1 MKKRWLALFLA
12 LLILAVCITACDKY
26 DAVDDGDSD
35 DAVSDETSVKVTL
48 VLVPADENDRI
59 ILGSAD
65 PIGAA
70 LGRRLK
76 NNGIDEWSMMTS
88 EEDNRIS
95 VKFIA
100 ESKAQAQE
108 MADKLCPRGEVT
120 LLFYEGDDTITGAD
134 GSVAPLGVLILDSRN
149 VTSVDAMY
157 VDYSADEPD
166 PQPVISLTF
175 DEVGAAAF
183 AAATEKLAGK
193 GKISVWLDFGKN
205 WAEQNQSSR
214 YQKVQTFD
222 VFEPITE
229 GEALLTGFED
239 MAEAEELADLIT
251 GGFLPFDLK
260 IKSIR
265 FK

>member
-1 MKKRWLALFLA
+1 MKKRLCALFVVLSM
-12 LLILAVCITACDKY
+12 LMVCVTACGEHG
-26 DAVDDGDSD
+26 ATDDN
-35 DAVSDETSVKVTL
+35 DEEESGATSVRAEV

-70 LGRRLK
+70 LSKRMK

-100 ESKAQAQE
+100 ESKAQANE
-108 MADKLCPRGEVT
+108 MAEKLCPSGGT
-120 LLFYEGDDTITGAD
+120 KLLFYEGNATATEAD
-134 GSVAPLGVLILDSRN
+134 GSVTPRGTLILDSSN
-149 VTSVDAMY
+149 VMSVGAMY
-157 VDYSADEPD
+157 RDFGANEPD
-166 PQPVISLTF
+166 PQPVIALAL
-175 DEVGAAAF
+175 DESGAAAF

-214 YQKVQTFD
+214 YQKVQSFD